1 MKYTRKKSGF
11 SQLRKPPSRK
21 LRKAIENFIRRY
33 GAGDRAAAKN
43 KAQEIIWTRCPPL
56 RGQVKGVQHT
66 LCFST
71 TSVRGDIP
79 DINEGDLVIGYR
91 VNGVCQVDAVVGS
104 LMG

>member
-1 MKYTRKKSGF
+1 MKHTRRTSGF

-33 GAGDRAAAKN
+33 GAGDRAKAKA
-43 KAQEIIWTRCPPL
+43 KAQEIIWTLCPPL
-56 RGQVKGVQHT
+56 RGQVKGVQHV

-79 DINEGDLVIGYR
+79 GINEGDLVIGYR
-91 VNGVCQVDAVVGS
+91 IDGVCRVDAVVGD